1 MKYFFRKIKKHIGT
15 LAQIVIVFGAAA
27 LVLLYFL
34 GYYDFSFL
42 DRYAIFSGSGSNTSN
57 NPFVSI
63 QIDPAGKKDETDQP
77 PETESENS
85 GSYDG
90 MDDMYV
96 APGDDEVDNTAR
108 IFNAGEFADYLLR
121 IRTITKAEKDGFVSV
136 PSDGSYT
143 YETGRS
149 ILAKVVFDF
158 NLPTRYANRARTVV
172 KEVIVTPGENG
183 ENTDDLMNDER
194 YVVLEEIRE
203 SRPAVELYMGYII
216 LDDGDEF
223 FLLDSSGN
231 PLCRYDADRYIP
243 AYTRDRQG
251 RPLFKR
257 DDGYYFHISDDGA
270 SFVFS
275 DYDPETDSRGLHFD
289 YPLLW
294 GKSDSTSVFVVS
306 EPEADVAAM
315 TELYGEEFMEAVNTG
330 DEEALAALAEL
341 TLPSR
346 RIYGYEVRNANGW
359 VIGKLTEN
367 KFTMALP
374 FMENRAAVTTD
385 EDRGSLYF
393 INQNG
398 YRSFVNVTTYLNE
411 HNRYVTEYVMP
422 PLTNGIESIGHY
434 YYENG
439 IVRIRRQIVD
449 YWNYEVRQKTRIVK
463 DYDCLVRLDGS
474 EIPLP
479 AGYTLEGYSDGRAI
493 LSKNGFY
500 GVYDITGRWI
510 AQPIYV
516 SAKPYMSGLCVLTLP
531 DGRSGMIDT
540 EGNIVLPF
548 TYDFIS
554 SVSSGLIATYR
565 GENGW
570 VIYTMMEDPDYVS
583 PAEDEEP

>member
-15 LAQIVIVFGAAA
+15 LAQIVVVFGAAA

-42 DRYAIFSGSGSNTSN
+42 DRYAIFSDSGSNASN

-63 QIDPAGKKDETDQP
+63 EIDPAGKKE
-77 PETESENS
+77 ETEEAPENGVPDEDFS
-85 GSYDG
+85 DSVGDI
-90 MDDMYV
+90 YV
-96 APGDDEVDNTAR
+96 APSDEEVDNTAR
-108 IFNAGEFADYLLR
+108 IFNAEEFADYLLR
-121 IRTITKAEKDGFVSV
+121 IRTISKAQKDGYVSV

-143 YETGRS
+143 YENGKT

-158 NLPTRYANRARTVV
+158 KLPTKYANRARNVV
-172 KEVIVTPGENG
+172 REVIVTPGENG
-183 ENTDDLMNDER
+183 ENTDDLMNDES
-194 YVVLEEIRE
+194 YVVFEEIRE

-223 FLLDSSGN
+223 FLLDSSGT
-231 PLCRYDADRYIP
+231 PLCRYDADRYVP
-243 AYTRDRQG
+243 AYTRDKQG

-257 DDGYYFHISDDGA
+257 ADGYYFHISEDGA
-270 SFVFS
+270 SFVLS
-275 DYDPETDSRGLHFD
+275 DYDPETDSRGLNFD

-294 GKSDSTSVFVVS
+294 GVSDSTSVFVVS

-315 TELYGEEFMEAVNTG
+315 TELYGEEFMEKVNTG
-330 DEEALAALAEL
+330 DEEALAELAEL

-346 RIYGYEVRNANGW
+346 LIYGYEVRNASGY

-398 YRSFVNVTTYLNE
+398 YRTFANMTTYLNE
-411 HNRYVTEYVMP
+411 HNRYVTEYIMP

-439 IVRIRRQIVD
+439 IVRIRKQVVD
-449 YWNYEVRQKTRIVK
+449 YWNYEIREKTRIVK

-474 EIPLP
+474 EVPLP
-479 AGYTLEGYSDGRAI
+479 AGYTLEGYSEGRAI
-493 LSKNGFY
+493 LSKNGYY

-516 SAKPYMSGLCVLTLP
+516 AAKPYMSGLCVLTLH

-583 PAEDEEP
+583 PAEDAEQ